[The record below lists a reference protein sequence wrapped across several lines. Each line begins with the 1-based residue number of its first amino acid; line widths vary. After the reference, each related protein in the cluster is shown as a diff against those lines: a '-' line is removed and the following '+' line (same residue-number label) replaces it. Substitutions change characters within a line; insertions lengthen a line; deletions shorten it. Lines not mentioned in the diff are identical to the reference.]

1 MTARPASARTPFRL
15 AIEIGLAAMGA
26 ALIAAAVGV
35 DQAWFDRHF
44 LPVFFVTRDQFVT
57 GETLARLAVGAVG
70 LALILVARPLAA
82 SAAGRITSPPVAVSG
97 AARIALALALALGA
111 SEIALRVLYPLAR
124 EEAPPGEEPLRRR
137 DAALGWVFVP
147 SRVGLDRSGGRRVE
161 YAFDAAGDRVPDLR
175 HPVDPTRPT
184 LLFTGESIMCGFGL
198 PWSQSVPAL
207 VGAALHEQSA
217 NLAVFGYADDQSLM
231 RLAQAAPRFA
241 RPTAVVILFSP
252 ALMFRDLDTDRPHL
266 AAGWSWTPPIRS
278 WRLAGLARFYV
289 PYLGVDEIDRLI
301 AATRAELTAG
311 VALAHARGATALIV
325 VPQFG
330 RESPPERVLRRR
342 ILDEAG
348 LPYVQ
353 VALDPAW
360 RLARDP
366 HPDAR
371 GARAIAAAIVARLK
385 RDGVEATETHKTVD
399 ADAVRPHPMRGL
411 AGLDRRPI

>member
-1 MTARPASARTPFRL
+1 VFVWAAR
-15 AIEIGLAAMGA
+15 GA
-26 ALIAAAVGV
+26 APTAGAAGV

-70 LALILVARPLAA
+70 LTLVLVVRPLAGR
-82 SAAGRITSPPVAVSG
+82 AAGRITAPVAAAG
-97 AARIALALALALGA
+97 AARIALALALALAA
-111 SEIALRVLYPLAR
+111 SEMALRVLYPLAR
-124 EEAPPGEEPLRRR
+124 EEAPPGEEPLRRP
-137 DAALGWVFVP
+137 DAVLGWVSVP
-147 SRVGLDRSGGRRVE
+147 SHVGLDRLGGRRVE
-161 YAFDAAGDRVPDLR
+161 YAFDTHGDRVPDLR

-198 PWSQSVPAL
+198 PWAQSVPAL

-241 RPTAVVILFSP
+241 HPTAMVILFSP
-252 ALMFRDLDTDRPHL
+252 GLMFRNLDTDRPHL
-266 AAGWSWTPPIRS
+266 EGGRAWRPAKRP

-330 RESPPERVLRRR
+330 PESPPERVLRER

-353 VALDPAW
+353 VALDPGW
-360 RLARDP
+360 RLPRDP

-371 GARAIAAAIVARLK
+371 GARVIADAIVARLK
-385 RDGVEATETHKTVD
+385 RDGVETKESHKAMGAKVAND
-399 ADAVRPHPMRGL
+399 
-411 AGLDRRPI
+411 